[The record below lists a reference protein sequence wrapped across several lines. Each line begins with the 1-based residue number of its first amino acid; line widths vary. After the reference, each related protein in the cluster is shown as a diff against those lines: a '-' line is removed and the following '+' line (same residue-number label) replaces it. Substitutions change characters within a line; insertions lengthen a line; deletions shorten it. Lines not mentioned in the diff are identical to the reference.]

1 MNNRATVAGATVA
14 GLLAVTGLGMLLGG
28 SAGAQTKPPLV
39 PAGANGIAFPENYAK
54 GVLYS
59 TLDRADNKQFR
70 ELYVSPPEALDA
82 AKKDEPLPRGT
93 VLTLLQY
100 RAELDEQG
108 NPKKD
113 ANGRF
118 IKANLLAYAVMEKR
132 EGFGKDIPESIRNG
146 EWEYQSFTAAR
157 AVNEKANLGGCFACH
172 KPLDKQDFVFSYD
185 KLKAATR

>member
-1 MNNRATVAGATVA
+1 MISRSI
-14 GLLAVTGLGMLLGG
+14 LAPVLAL
-28 SAGAQTKPPLV
+28 APAPQLV
-39 PAGANGIAFPENYAK
+39 PPGPNGIAFPADYAK

-70 ELYVSPPEALDA
+70 ELYVSPPEAIDA
-82 AKKDEPLPRGT
+82 VKKDGTLPRGT

-118 IKANLLAYAVMEKR
+118 IKGALLAYAVMEKR
-132 EGFGKDIPESIRNG
+132 EGFGKTIPEKIRNG
-146 EWEYQSFTAAR
+146 EWEYQSFTATR
-157 AVNEKANLGGCFACH
+157 AVNEKANLGNCFTCH
-172 KPLDKQDFVFSYD
+172 LPLDKQDFVFSYD
-185 KLKAATR
+185 KLKTATR